1 MQQHAGSAR
10 LFPLDALRGLL
21 MVLMALDHANY
32 FIARQ
37 HSAGEYW
44 GGPFPVYPDAT
55 AFLARLVT
63 HLAAPGFFFLMGAG
77 MLLLAR
83 ARRAAGWSRWAVA
96 RFFLL
101 RGALL
106 IALKLLVVN
115 RAWGLYGGGWGY
127 IGVLFALGACMLL
140 GAALVWLRPGY
151 LLALSAALAL
161 AVEWLTP
168 DPGRWGQALPAL
180 ARVLFI
186 PGPGRALWVNYPV
199 LPWLGLAA
207 LGMAFGGWLAGDAQR
222 AWRRALWLGAAMLLT
237 FLALRGLDGFGNL
250 RPRAGETWIDFL
262 NTVKYP
268 PSLVFTLMTMGP
280 NLILLGLL
288 ARAGERLQRVLQPLV
303 VLGQAPLFF
312 YVSHLFPYAG
322 LGLGLAPGG
331 TSIPGMLPY
340 WLLGLLL
347 LLPLCWWYGRL
358 KQRQPAHSILRLF

>member
-1 MQQHAGSAR
+1 
-10 LFPLDALRGLL
+10 
-21 MVLMALDHANY
+21 
-32 FIARQ
+32 
-37 HSAGEYW
+37 
-44 GGPFPVYPDAT
+44 
-55 AFLARLVT
+55 
-63 HLAAPGFFFLMGAG
+63 
-77 MLLLAR
+77 
-83 ARRAAGWSRWAVA
+83 
-96 RFFLL
+96 
-101 RGALL
+101 
-106 IALKLLVVN
+106 
-115 RAWGLYGGGWGY
+115 
-127 IGVLFALGACMLL
+127 
-140 GAALVWLRPGY
+140 
-151 LLALSAALAL
+151 
-161 AVEWLTP
+161 
-168 DPGRWGQALPAL
+168 
-180 ARVLFI
+180 
-186 PGPGRALWVNYPV
+186 
-199 LPWLGLAA
+199 LAA

-222 AWRRALWLGAAMLLT
+222 AWRRALWLGAAMLLA